1 MRVMKFT
8 EIKDMS
14 VTELLKKRSGLSEQL
29 FEARMKNSIGQMANP
44 LTIRQLRRDIARINT
59 AIVGKA
65 TSKKA

>member
-1 MRVMKFT
+1 MKFT

-14 VTELLKKRSGLSEQL
+14 VGELMKKRSVLSEQL

-44 LTIRQLRRDIARINT
+44 LQIRQLRRDIARINT

-65 TSKKA
+65 TSKKS

>member
-1 MRVMKFT
+1 MKFT

-14 VTELLKKRSGLSEQL
+14 VTELKKKRSTLSEQL

-59 AIVGKA
+59 VIVGKA
-65 TSKKA
+65 TSRKSS

>member
-1 MRVMKFT
+1 MKFT

-14 VTELLKKRSGLSEQL
+14 VSELMKKRSTLSEQL

-65 TSKKA
+65 TSKKSS